1 MIISIIAA
9 LLAGAS
15 FATAGVLQQ
24 RVAQTRPEGESLSL
38 GLLLDLAKQRLW
50 LAGISMA
57 VLSYVFQSIAL
68 AFGPLAL
75 VQPLIVS
82 ELIFAL
88 PVSAKLHGLKM
99 GRREWTGA
107 LAVAGG
113 LALGVAA
120 SHPRGGSYSTP
131 LVGWLWAIGAVA
143 GLTVLA
149 LLVGSRTSGPL
160 RASSFALAGATI
172 MGFQSALLSSTV
184 QSFRQAGVGATFLQW
199 QTYLLVVASIGGL
212 LLIQS
217 AYQAGPLATS
227 MPVMDATEPTVAVV
241 LGLMLFGEIV
251 NTGAVPLVLTAVGIA
266 AIISGII
273 TLDTSPMIKRLHE
286 QEEQAAE
293 EQDEAEQVDLTAG

>member
-24 RVAQTRPEGESLSL
+24 RVAQTRPEGESLSP
-38 GLLLDLAKQRLW
+38 GLLLELAKQRLW
-50 LAGISMA
+50 LAGIGMA
-57 VLSYVFQSIAL
+57 MLSYVFQSLAL

-113 LALGVAA
+113 LALGIAA
-120 SHPRGGSYSTP
+120 SHPRGGSPSAP
-131 LVGWLWAIGAVA
+131 LGSWLWAVGAVA
-143 GLTVLA
+143 ALTALA
-149 LLVGSRTSGPL
+149 LLVGSRSRGPL
-160 RASSFALAGATI
+160 RASSFALAGASI

-184 QSFRQAGVGATFLQW
+184 HSFREAGIGATFLQW

-227 MPVMDATEPTVAVV
+227 MPVMDGVEPTVAVV
-241 LGLMLFGEIV
+241 LGIMLFSEVV
-251 NTGAVPLVLTAVGIA
+251 NTGTLALALTGLGIV
-266 AIISGII
+266 AIISGILA
-273 TLDTSPMIKRLHE
+273 LDTSPMIKRLHE

-293 EQDEAEQVDLTAG
+293 EEDEQEQVGLTAG